1 MNIKRIALK
10 ENITRGIF
18 RSKTFDLA
26 WRWWDINER
35 TGNTPF
41 ERVYIK
47 HGGKTSIHYIEDFFY
62 RNIIHFN

>member
-41 ERVYIK
+41 E
-47 HGGKTSIHYIEDFFY
+47 
-62 RNIIHFN
+62 